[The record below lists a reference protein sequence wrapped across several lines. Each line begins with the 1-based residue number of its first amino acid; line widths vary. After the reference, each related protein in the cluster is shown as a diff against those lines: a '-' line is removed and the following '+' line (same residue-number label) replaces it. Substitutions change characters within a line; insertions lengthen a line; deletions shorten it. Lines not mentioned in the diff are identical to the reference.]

1 MTVWIAL
8 PFWTIIQ
15 SLCTI
20 RVLTDNR
27 YTQTKLFVQAASSKD
42 HTLKIIQLQSN
53 VHYHENDVSS
63 SQKKVHNKSNDIIL
77 ILTWVMSLFY
87 KYAHCHE
94 L

>member
-1 MTVWIAL
+1 MWIAL
-8 PFWTIIQ
+8 PLWTIIQ

-20 RVLTDNR
+20 RVLTDDR

-63 SQKKVHNKSNDIIL
+63 SQKKSTTKAMIL
-77 ILTWVMSLFY
+77 FWF
-87 KYAHCHE
+87 
-94 L
+94 